1 VRVKTEAKRQAILD
15 IASEVF
21 RELGF
26 EAASMSEIAARLG
39 GSKTTLY
46 SYFKSKEEIFLEVL
60 LASGERHGKAAF
72 LELEESGDIRL
83 GLLEFGVRHLEF
95 ITRPEPLAML
105 RLAIAEGNRSDL
117 GRQFYERGPA
127 VMLAELSTYLQTLIE
142 RKLLRDRTDAKTM
155 ALQLKALYEAE
166 VVERQLFGDAGKP
179 LVLDLRSISERAV
192 DVFLAA
198 YAAAEH

>member
-1 VRVKTEAKRQAILD
+1 MRVKTEAKRQAILD
-15 IASEVF
+15 IATEAF

-26 EAASMSEIAARLG
+26 DAASMSEIAARLG

-72 LELEESGDIRL
+72 LELEESDDIRQ
-83 GLLEFGVRHLEF
+83 GLLEFGVRHLDF

-117 GRQFYERGPA
+117 GKQFYERGPA
-127 VMLAELSTYLQTLIE
+127 VMLAELSAYLQTLIE
-142 RKLLRDRTDAKTM
+142 RKLLRDIAEAKTM

-166 VVERQLFGDAGKP
+166 VVERQLVGDGGMPPAH
-179 LVLDLRSISERAV
+179 DLQVISARAV

-198 YAAAEH
+198 YALAER

>member
-1 VRVKTEAKRQAILD
+1 MRVKTEAKRQAILD

-72 LELEESGDIRL
+72 LELEESDDIRL

-105 RLAIAEGNRSDL
+105 RLAIAESNRSDL

-142 RKLLRDRTDAKTM
+142 RKLLRGRIDAKTM